1 MTLRGFIRNVGDHWR
16 ARFVQAGYD
25 ANDMT
30 MPPNKVVFDS
40 DDIGTLSLLYAGTFR
55 FNRDGAAPITRQVAS
70 WSLSYIPLCTFQ
82 FRPSGDIN
90 WNPVYVPGGFGS
102 SIASQRILVSATGI
116 SATLLVNGP
125 DYVDINWQA
134 YRLVV
139 A

>member
-1 MTLRGFIRNVGDHWR
+1 MPGYIKDVGGHKRMRMVQPGYNVDI
-16 ARFVQAGYD
+16 A
-25 ANDMT
+25 
-30 MPPNKVVFDS
+30 PPNKVILDS

-55 FNRDGAAPITRQVAS
+55 FLRDGASPVTRQIAS

-82 FRPSGDIN
+82 FSPQGTGI
-90 WNPVYVPGGFGS
+90 WNPVYVPGGSGS
-102 SIASQRILVSATGI
+102 SIAPQRILVSASGI
-116 SATLLVNGP
+116 SATILTNPAGP